1 MNITI
6 KGTKLEVTDAV
17 KEYLDKKL
25 AGLKRFVKPESIVI
39 VELAK
44 TSNHHKQG
52 DIFKAEIRIGR
63 GRDVYAVS
71 EKSDLYSA
79 IDDVRDEIF
88 DIVSSQKDKKQ
99 SLRRKASGKI
109 KKLIKS

>member
-6 KGTKLEVTDAV
+6 KGTKIEVTDAIR
-17 KEYLDKKL
+17 EYLEKRL
-25 AGLKRFVKPESIVI
+25 NGLGKFVKTESIVM
-39 VELAK
+39 VELSK
-44 TSNHHKQG
+44 TTNHHKNG
-52 DIFKAEIRIGR
+52 DIFKAEIRIGK

-79 IDDVRDEIF
+79 IDDVRDEIM

-99 SLRRKASGKI
+99 SLRRKASSKI
-109 KKLIKS
+109 KKIIKS